1 MYAST
6 GRSRYA
12 EKPRR
17 PESGSDRAAF
27 AAPYGQA
34 GYVHHRRRRNTATIT
49 HDSAYKSDSSVEENS
64 FSLEFGR
71 SSCKKTSGKRIQSLV
86 DEEVSKEIETR
97 HPSPSVIARLMG
109 LDTLPPPQIACKRQK
124 DADACSQAV
133 SSTGIQGKFVPSKEN
148 FCLKNTNEDQE
159 FKDIFEVMDTAKFKK
174 CENQSTRKAKLTF
187 KGSKTDMDFIRQKFM
202 DVKRL
207 STDEALQ
214 NSKEFDDALE
224 ILHSNKDLFLK
235 FLQDPDS
242 LFMRHLQE
250 VNHVSYSPH
259 PTQITVLKSSNGDN
273 YGNTRTS
280 ESKSK
285 DGRYSHMHKEV
296 GSSFRKPAT
305 RPISRSLSE
314 YSSVPRRLSTPLYT
328 GKAEAHT
335 HPTRIVVL
343 KPSLERSHKVAGP
356 LSSSHE
362 NLRIGS
368 RKHRESALSTI
379 QESYT
384 EGRDKPKF
392 SENVGHLR
400 HKAKGSRETAKG
412 TARQI
417 RHAIGSHSKSPITSE
432 LKTCVQNESS
442 CISSDL
448 AKLNNSESFCQ
459 FPDHFDA
466 WINEFCPSCSCSTES
481 SFSREAR
488 KHMSERLKITQQ
500 FEVVGLAARDMS
512 TLAEMIAFSCRETP
526 DTIGVSLGSKKV
538 LDDKFA
544 GDEILGGLDCRS
556 TISDKDGLRDG
567 NSKKLRKSK
576 SLPAASTAH
585 RSPKVGHR
593 KQDGN
598 GTCYILKDVIKM
610 DPDEFS
616 DASFSKNQKSF
627 VRGSVLHANKP
638 RQPHPVGEENKLP
651 ELEIHVPSEELQ
663 KSIYVRDL
671 PEEKLL
677 HPEHH
682 DEHATDRKHLIDTPL
697 VPICVDEPSP
707 LTPNEQSKRS
717 VMRLTPENKE
727 LSSHSHNDIMNEED
741 STRHPQVDPLQS
753 QSETFEAGLTLS
765 SKESELPSPVSVLEP
780 PSQEQSSCSG
790 CFERISADLQE
801 LRMQLSLLKVESAE
815 RYEEE
820 SGIILSSDVISAGDC
835 QTYLRTRE
843 IHQTFMDE
851 DDRDFSYLLDIL
863 SDSGI
868 HGANQERVSDVF
880 NSLDYPVD
888 PHVFDKLETKYSM
901 VSSWSGSERKL
912 LFDLVNCSLVGTIAP
927 HIDLHPWVRSK
938 KSMHTWEPV
947 GLVER
952 LWEMVVKQRKEL
964 GCNLEDK
971 ILDPRWLDVEDD
983 MDVIVKEIEKMLNN
997 DLWEE
1002 TVAEFIIG

>member
-6 GRSRYA
+6 GRSRHA
-12 EKPRR
+12 GKPRR

-34 GYVHHRRRRNTATIT
+34 GYVHHRRRRNAATIT

-109 LDTLPPPQIACKRQK
+109 LETLPPPQIACKRQK

-250 VNHVSYSPH
+250 VNHGSFSPH
-259 PTQITVLKSSNGDN
+259 PTQITVLKSSKGDN
-273 YGNTRTS
+273 YGNTGTS

-285 DGRYSHMHKEV
+285 DGRYSHMRKEV
-296 GSSFRKPAT
+296 GSSFRKPTT

-314 YSSVPRRLSTPLYT
+314 YGSVPRRLSTPLYT
-328 GKAEAHT
+328 GKAEAHM

-343 KPSLERSHKVAGP
+343 KPSLERSHKVGGP
-356 LSSSHE
+356 LSSSPE

-417 RHAIGSHSKSPITSE
+417 RHTIGSHSKSPITSE
-432 LKTCVQNESS
+432 LKTCVQNKSS

-466 WINEFCPSCSCSTES
+466 WINEFCPSCSYSTES

-512 TLAEMIAFSCRETP
+512 TLAEMIDFSCRETP
-526 DTIGVSLGSKKV
+526 DTIGVSLGTKNV

-556 TISDKDGLRDG
+556 TISDKDGLRNG

-651 ELEIHVPSEELQ
+651 ELEIRVPSEELR

-765 SKESELPSPVSVLEP
+765 SKESEQPSPVSVLEP

-820 SGIILSSDVISAGDC
+820 SGIILSSDEITAGDC

-851 DDRDFSYLLDIL
+851 DD
-863 SDSGI
+863 
-868 HGANQERVSDVF
+868 
-880 NSLDYPVD
+880 
-888 PHVFDKLETKYSM
+888 
-901 VSSWSGSERKL
+901 
-912 LFDLVNCSLVGTIAP
+912 
-927 HIDLHPWVRSK
+927 
-938 KSMHTWEPV
+938 
-947 GLVER
+947 
-952 LWEMVVKQRKEL
+952 
-964 GCNLEDK
+964 
-971 ILDPRWLDVEDD
+971 
-983 MDVIVKEIEKMLNN
+983 
-997 DLWEE
+997 
-1002 TVAEFIIG
+1002 

>member
-1 MYAST
+1 MYASA
-6 GRSRYA
+6 GRSHHP
-12 EKPRR
+12 EKLRR
-17 PESGSDRAAF
+17 SESGSDQAAF

-34 GYVHHRRRRNTATIT
+34 GYVHHRRRRNAATIT

-71 SSCKKTSGKRIQSLV
+71 RSCKKTSGKRIQSLV

-97 HPSPSVIARLMG
+97 HPSPNVIARLMG
-109 LDTLPPPQIACKRQK
+109 LDTLPPPQIACKQQK
-124 DADACSQAV
+124 DADACSQAA

-148 FCLKNTNEDQE
+148 FCLKSTNEDQE

-174 CENQSTRKAKLTF
+174 CENQSTRKAKLSF
-187 KGSKTDMDFIRQKFM
+187 KGSKTDMEFIRQKFM

-250 VNHVSYSPH
+250 VNHIPFSPR
-259 PTQITVLKSSNGDN
+259 PTQITVLKSSKGDN
-273 YGNTRTS
+273 YGNTGTS

-285 DGRYSHMHKEV
+285 DGRYSHMCKEV

-305 RPISRSLSE
+305 SPISRSLSE
-314 YSSVPRRLSTPLYT
+314 YSSVSRRPSTPLYM
-328 GKAEAHT
+328 GKAAAHM

-343 KPSLERSHKVAGP
+343 KPSLERSHKVVGP

-379 QESYT
+379 QELYM
-384 EGRDKPKF
+384 EGRDKPKL
-392 SENVGHLR
+392 SENVGHSR

-432 LKTCVQNESS
+432 LKTCVENESS

-448 AKLNNSESFCQ
+448 AKLNKSESFCQ
-459 FPDHFDA
+459 FPDHFDE
-466 WINEFCPSCSCSTES
+466 WINEFSPSCSYSTES

-500 FEVVGLAARDMS
+500 FEVVELAARDMS
-512 TLAEMIAFSCRETP
+512 TLAEMIAFSYRETP
-526 DTIGVSLGSKKV
+526 DTTGVSLGTKIVS
-538 LDDKFA
+538 DDKFA
-544 GDEILGGLDCRS
+544 GDEILGSLDYPS

-585 RSPKVGHR
+585 RSPKVSHR

-598 GTCYILKDVIKM
+598 GTYYILKDVIKM

-616 DASFSKNQKSF
+616 GASFSKNRNSL
-627 VRGSVLHANKP
+627 VRGSVFHTNKP

-651 ELEIHVPSEELQ
+651 ELEIHVPSEELR

-682 DEHATDRKHLIDTPL
+682 DEHVAGRKHLIDTPL

-727 LSSHSHNDIMNEED
+727 LSSHSHNDIMNEKD
-741 STRHPQVDPLQS
+741 SNRHPQVDPLQS
-753 QSETFEAGLTLS
+753 QSETFEAGLTIS
-765 SKESELPSPVSVLEP
+765 SKESEQPSPVSVLEP
-780 PSQEQSSCSG
+780 PSEEENSCSG
-790 CFERISADLQE
+790 CFKRISADLQGK
-801 LRMQLSLLKVESAE
+801 MQLNLLKVESGE
-815 RYEEE
+815 RYEEG
-820 SGIILSSDVISAGDC
+820 SGIILSSDEISAGDC
-835 QTYLRTRE
+835 QTHLQTRE

-863 SDSGI
+863 IDSGI
-868 HGANQERVSDVF
+868 HGANQDRLSDVF
-880 NSLDYPVD
+880 YSLDYPVD
-888 PHVFDKLETKYSM
+888 PHVFDTLETKYSM
-901 VSSWSGSERKL
+901 VTSWSGSERKL
-912 LFDLVNCSLVGTIAP
+912 LFDLVNCSLVGISAP

-938 KSMHTWEPV
+938 KSMHIWEPE

-952 LWEMVVKQRKEL
+952 LWEMVVKQRKEI

-983 MDVIVKEIEKMLNN
+983 MDVIVKEIERMVN
-997 DLWEE
+997 DDMWEE

>member
-6 GRSRYA
+6 GRSRHA
-12 EKPRR
+12 GKPRR

-34 GYVHHRRRRNTATIT
+34 GYVHHRRRRNAATIT

-86 DEEVSKEIETR
+86 DKEVSKEIETR

-109 LDTLPPPQIACKRQK
+109 LETLPPPQIACKRQK

-242 LFMRHLQE
+242 LFMGHLQE
-250 VNHVSYSPH
+250 VNHVSFSPH
-259 PTQITVLKSSNGDN
+259 PTQITVLKSSKGDN
-273 YGNTRTS
+273 YGNTGTS

-285 DGRYSHMHKEV
+285 DGRYSHMRKEV
-296 GSSFRKPAT
+296 GSSFRKPTT

-314 YSSVPRRLSTPLYT
+314 YSSVPRRLSTQLYT

-432 LKTCVQNESS
+432 LKMCVQNESS
-442 CISSDL
+442 CITSDL

-466 WINEFCPSCSCSTES
+466 WINEFCPSCSYSTES

-512 TLAEMIAFSCRETP
+512 TLAEMIDFSCRETP
-526 DTIGVSLGSKKV
+526 DTIGVSLGTKKV
-538 LDDKFA
+538 SDDKFA

-651 ELEIHVPSEELQ
+651 ELEIRVPSEELR

-765 SKESELPSPVSVLEP
+765 SKESEQPSPVSVLEP

-790 CFERISADLQE
+790 CFERISADLQGK
-801 LRMQLSLLKVESAE
+801 MQLSLLKVESAE

-820 SGIILSSDVISAGDC
+820 SGIILWSDEITAGDC

-868 HGANQERVSDVF
+868 HGANQERVSDAF
-880 NSLDYPVD
+880 YSLDYPVD

-912 LFDLVNCSLVGTIAP
+912 LFDLVNCSLVGIIAP

-938 KSMHTWEPV
+938 KSMHTWEPE
-947 GLVER
+947 GLVEW